1 MKHRDCAVLRFFD
14 IVNGFILT
22 CGALPLVFLAFAE
35 EPMDNVWLSITHADG
50 IAYSVAVGGVEISS
64 VR

>member
-1 MKHRDCAVLRFFD
+1 MLRFFD

-22 CGALPLVFLAFAE
+22 CGALPLVFLAFAGE
-35 EPMDNVWLSITHADG
+35 TDG
-50 IAYSVAVGGVEISS
+50 QCVAEHHIASGSLYSVAVGGVEISS